1 MSFQNE
7 NESAVSKLSLLDLT
21 VYQRA

>member
-21 VYQRA
+21 EY

>member
-7 NESAVSKLSLLDLT
+7 NESAVSKLSILDLT
-21 VYQRA
+21 VY